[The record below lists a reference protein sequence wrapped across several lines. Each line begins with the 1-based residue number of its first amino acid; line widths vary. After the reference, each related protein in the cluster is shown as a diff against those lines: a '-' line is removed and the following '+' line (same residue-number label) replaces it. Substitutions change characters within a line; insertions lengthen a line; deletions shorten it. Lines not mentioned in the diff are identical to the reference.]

1 MLYDEEE
8 PAAGEHATA
17 EQIAPVLGALDEI
30 HREDPN
36 QVEWRGEAMPHEL
49 AHARAVTYWLGELA
63 AEQGRQPSASALIGA
78 SAAHLR
84 RWDPPRSSYPEG
96 RVGYLQWRRDAR
108 IRHGSLLAAVC
119 ASFEVPQWLADDAR
133 ALVAKDNLGQ
143 KGEAGEAAQL
153 HEDALCLAFFELD
166 AADLIASLPAKT
178 LERVLARTRAKMS
191 ERAWQFGVERGL
203 ISG

>member
-1 MLYDEEE
+1 MPYHENGTDQKSDDTPEWL
-8 PAAGEHATA
+8 G
-17 EQIAPVLGALDEI
+17 PVLAALDAI
-30 HREDPN
+30 HAEDPT
-36 QVEWRGEAMPHEL
+36 VIEWRSKPMPREA
-49 AHARAVTYWLGELA
+49 AHAAAVTYWLGELL
-63 AEQGRQPSASALIGA
+63 AESGRQPSPAALMGA

-108 IRHGSLLAAVC
+108 IRHGSLLSAVC
-119 ASFEVPQWLADDAR
+119 SSFDVPHGPADDAR

-143 KGEAGEAAQL
+143 KSEVGEDAQV

-166 AADLIASLPAKT
+166 AADLIASLAPPT

-191 ERAWQFGVERGL
+191 ERAWELGIERGL
-203 ISG
+203 IPQ